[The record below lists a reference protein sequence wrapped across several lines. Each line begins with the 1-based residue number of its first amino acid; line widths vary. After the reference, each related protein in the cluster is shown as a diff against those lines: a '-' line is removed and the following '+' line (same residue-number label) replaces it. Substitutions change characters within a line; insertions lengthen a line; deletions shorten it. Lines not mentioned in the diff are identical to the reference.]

1 MKFLESYA
9 KRYDRGITLLTLGQ
23 IKKVYATILSY
34 IQSGMKVL
42 DVGCGTGSIPIE
54 AAKKGA
60 KVVGID
66 INPSMLEIAQKKA
79 KAAGVENQIDFVEKG
94 IAELDTE
101 PTETYDLV
109 ISSFCFSELNI
120 EEQKYAVENII
131 RILVKGGYFILA
143 DEIYP
148 KKIYKRIFYWLIR
161 FSLLVIT
168 FILTQQTTS
177 PLKNIEQLLAE
188 KKLYPKSIYENW
200 LGSIKI
206 LIWEKGRELSEI
218 RNKA

>member
-1 MKFLESYA
+1 MHK
-9 KRYDRGITLLTLGQ
+9 
-23 IKKVYATILSY
+23 
-34 IQSGMKVL
+34 
-42 DVGCGTGSIPIE
+42 
-54 AAKKGA
+54 
-60 KVVGID
+60 
-66 INPSMLEIAQKKA
+66 KKA

-143 DEIYP
+143 DEMYP

-161 FSLLVIT
+161 FPLLVIT

-206 LIWEKGRELSEI
+206 LIWKKVV
-218 RNKA
+218 N

>member
-1 MKFLESYA
+1 MSLIYMKFLESYA

-109 ISSFCFSELNI
+109 ISSFCFSELNM

-161 FSLLVIT
+161 FPLLVIT

-206 LIWEKGRELSEI
+206 LIWKKVV
-218 RNKA
+218 N

>member
-109 ISSFCFSELNI
+109 ISSFCFSELNM

-161 FSLLVIT
+161 FPLLVIT

-206 LIWEKGRELSEI
+206 LIWKKVV
-218 RNKA
+218 N